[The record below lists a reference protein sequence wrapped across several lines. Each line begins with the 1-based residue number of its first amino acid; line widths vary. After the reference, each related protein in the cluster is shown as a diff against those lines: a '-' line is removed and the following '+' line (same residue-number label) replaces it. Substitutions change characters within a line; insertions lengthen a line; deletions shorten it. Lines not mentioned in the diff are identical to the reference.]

1 MVTQLNLNYI
11 DKNWRCWPCALVL
24 SNNGE
29 LIAHTK
35 DIRNNPGGVGLP
47 ILELIILLITLVILG
62 NVISHFIPKI
72 PVSIIQIALGFI
84 AAFFM
89 HTTISLN
96 TDWFLLLFIA
106 PLLFNDAYRFP
117 KRELWELRGP
127 IFGNAIFLVFITT
140 FVGGLIIYWML
151 PAMPLSVALALA
163 AILSPTD
170 PVAVQAIA
178 KSAHLPDNIMHLVA
192 GESLINDASGLVA
205 FKFALAATLTGTFHL
220 LAATGTFFYMAI
232 FGGVVG
238 LIMMMGINWVR
249 DLLRRKGIDDVV
261 FHVVLQLLSPFI
273 IFFVAEELLHASGVI
288 AVVAAGILANVH
300 TDKNVEDS
308 PELTLVGFSTWS
320 IVAYILNG
328 ILFVILGIELPVATH
343 IGHGSSEI
351 NIFAAI
357 GYAAAVWFVIFTIR
371 VLWAYLSQWTHRFF
385 TREEDMTKPSWRVA
399 ILSGLTGVRG
409 AITMA
414 GVLSVPAL
422 MADGT
427 RFPTHD
433 LMLAIAAMTILISL
447 IVAAVALPIMTRADK
462 VVNPDIAK
470 LKKLF
475 EEGLAPAPQFMTE
488 PRARIFILQL
498 AVRTLENLRR
508 ETNQSAAYDLILEY
522 QFLIRRIQLKYQSNA
537 ALTPMIRDE
546 VELRTIGLEIER
558 NRLMRLLADE
568 DISMLVYHS
577 EARRIDRAEGDLEN
591 YIHQHPT
598 FSSKWIEMGVR
609 RFFRNLRIWI
619 SDDHTTA
626 LQAQYDLARH
636 ETAKA
641 AIKGLSEYLDDQE
654 VAKAYDRHAV
664 YNLIIQYRNRIEK
677 VKERKLDNQMAY
689 DHQRSELEVEALTT
703 QREGVQQLYEQHRVS
718 RETAISLRQ
727 YINYAENAT
736 LVDPTDE

>member
-1 MVTQLNLNYI
+1 M
-11 DKNWRCWPCALVL
+11 
-24 SNNGE
+24 
-29 LIAHTK
+29 
-35 DIRNNPGGVGLP
+35 P

-62 NVISHFIPKI
+62 NVISHFIPKL
-72 PVSIIQIALGFI
+72 PVSIIQIVLGFI
-84 AAFFM
+84 AALFM
-89 HTTISLN
+89 HTTIHLD

-140 FVGGLIIYWML
+140 FVGGLMIHWMI
-151 PAMPLSVALALA
+151 PPMPMSVAFALA

-178 KSAHLPDNIMHLVA
+178 KSANLPDNIMHLVA

-205 FKFALAATLTGTFHL
+205 FKFALAATLTGTFHIMT
-220 LAATGTFFYMAI
+220 ATGTFFYMAV
-232 FGGVVG
+232 FGVVIG
-238 LIMMMGINWVR
+238 LVMMMAINWVR

-343 IGHGSSEI
+343 IGHGSSEV
-351 NIFAAI
+351 NILSAV
-357 GYAAAVWFVIFTIR
+357 GYAAAVWLVIFIIR
-371 VLWAYLSQWTHRFF
+371 VLWAYLSQVTHRIF
-385 TREEDMTKPSWRVA
+385 TKDENSEKPTWRVA

-414 GVLSVPAL
+414 GVLSVPAF
-422 MADGT
+422 MDDGT

-433 LMLAIAAMTILISL
+433 LMLSIAAMTILISL
-447 IVAAVALPIMTRADK
+447 VVAAIALPIMTRADK
-462 VVNPDIAK
+462 VVNPDIAN

-475 EEGLAPAPQFMTE
+475 AEGLAPAPQFMTE
-488 PRARIFILQL
+488 ARARIFILQL

-522 QFLIRRIQLKYQSNA
+522 QFLIRRIQLKYQSNT
-537 ALTPMIRDE
+537 ALTPIIRDE

-558 NRLMRLLADE
+558 NRLMKLLADE
-568 DISMLVYHS
+568 EISMLVYHS
-577 EARRIDRAEGDLEN
+577 ETRRIDRAEADLEN

-598 FSSKWIEMGVR
+598 FSSKWIELAIR
-609 RFFRNLRIWI
+609 RFFRNARIWL

-626 LQAQYDLARH
+626 LQAQYDLVRH

-641 AIKGLSEYLDDQE
+641 AIKGLSAYLDKKDSDK
-654 VAKAYDRHAV
+654 VYDYHAV

-677 VKERKLDNQMAY
+677 VKDSKLDNQTQY
-689 DHQRSELEVEALTT
+689 DHQRAELEVAALST
-703 QREGVQQLYEQHRVS
+703 QREGVQQLYEQHRIS
-718 RETAISLRQ
+718 RQTAISLRQ

-736 LVDPTDE
+736 LVDPTEE